1 MGQQI
6 PQEIFGK
13 LVPWM
18 IRLLN
23 VDDREGVM
31 RMWSVAIPAPAFDMI
46 KGLVKAALKDNEW
59 DDLTHRF
66 PEIA

>member
-6 PQEIFGK
+6 PQEMFGK

-46 KGLVKAALKDNEW
+46 RGLVNAALKDN
-59 DDLTHRF
+59 
-66 PEIA
+66 